1 MECGFN
7 DSNYFARQFRRILGV
22 SPPAV
27 PKTEKEIRPRPP
39 RTFRTWAELCSFLAE
54 LSTKRCKTIG

>member
-22 SPPAV
+22 SPRHFQNGKGSSAQ
-27 PKTEKEIRPRPP
+27 T
-39 RTFRTWAELCSFLAE
+39 A
-54 LSTKRCKTIG
+54 

>member
-22 SPPAV
+22 SPRQFQNGKGSSAQTV
-27 PKTEKEIRPRPP
+27 
-39 RTFRTWAELCSFLAE
+39 
-54 LSTKRCKTIG
+54 